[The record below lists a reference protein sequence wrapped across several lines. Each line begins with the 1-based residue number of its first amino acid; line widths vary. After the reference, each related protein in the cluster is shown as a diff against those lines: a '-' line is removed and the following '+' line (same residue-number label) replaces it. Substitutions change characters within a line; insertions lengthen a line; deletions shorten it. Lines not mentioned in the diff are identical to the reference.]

1 MGAASEVKESG
12 SQCILRFAILERTAD
27 SQSFFE
33 RLKSNRRDSS
43 DVTSTIAAGRASKR
57 AYNFNAGPAAIPLPV
72 LEKMRDE
79 LIDFH
84 GTGMSV
90 MELSHRSADFEA
102 VNDGAEKALRRLL
115 RIPDEY
121 SVLFL
126 QGGGS
131 LQFAMVPMNM
141 YLPGRAVDVIHTG
154 AWTAKAIG
162 ELKRVASH
170 RVAAS
175 TEPDKFARL
184 PKPEEISLKPDAS
197 YVHICTNN
205 TIEGTQWPE
214 PPDTGDVPLV
224 ADMSSDIASRP
235 VDVRQF
241 GLIFAGA
248 QKNLGPSG
256 VTVVIVRNDL
266 AERADQ
272 KLAQILQYRTF
283 IKEKSLYNTPP
294 TFGVYALGLVLD
306 WIEAQGGVTAV
317 ESVNNAK
324 AKLLYDTIDATG
336 YYSCPVEKASRSKM
350 NVVFRVAGGNE
361 EVEKKFVK
369 ASEAA
374 GLVGVKGHRS
384 VGGMRASI
392 YNAVPLEAVQALTDF
407 MKEFEKK
414 NG

>member
-1 MGAASEVKESG
+1 
-12 SQCILRFAILERTAD
+12 
-27 SQSFFE
+27 
-33 RLKSNRRDSS
+33 
-43 DVTSTIAAGRASKR
+43 VTSSTLAGSATKR
-57 AYNFNAGPAAIPLPV
+57 AHNFNAGPAAMPLSV
-72 LEKMRDE
+72 LEKMREE
-79 LIDFH
+79 LIDYR

-90 MELSHRSADFEA
+90 MEMSHRSAEFEA
-102 VNDGAEKALRRLL
+102 INDGAEKALRRIL

-121 SVLFL
+121 AVLFV

-131 LQFAMVPMNM
+131 MQFAMVPMNLC
-141 YLPGRAVDVIHTG
+141 LPGRAVDVLHTG

-162 ELKRVASH
+162 ELKRIATH

-175 TEPDKFARL
+175 TETDKFVRI
-184 PKPEEISLKPDAS
+184 PKPEEMSLKPDAS
-197 YVHICTNN
+197 YVHMCTNN

-256 VTVVIVRNDL
+256 LAVVIVRSDL

-272 KLAQILQYRTF
+272 KVAQILQYKTY

-294 TFGVYALGLVLD
+294 TLGIYALGLVLD
-306 WIEAQGGVTAV
+306 WIEAQGGLTVV
-317 ESVNNAK
+317 EKVNNEK

-336 YYSCPVEKASRSKM
+336 FYNCPVEKASRSKT
-350 NVVFRVAGGNE
+350 NVVFRVAGGKE
-361 EVEKKFVK
+361 EAEKKFVK
-369 ASEAA
+369 DAEAA
-374 GLVGVKGHRS
+374 GLVGIKGHRS

-392 YNAVPLEAVQALTDF
+392 YNAVTLDAVRALTDF
-407 MKEFEKK
+407 MKEFERK